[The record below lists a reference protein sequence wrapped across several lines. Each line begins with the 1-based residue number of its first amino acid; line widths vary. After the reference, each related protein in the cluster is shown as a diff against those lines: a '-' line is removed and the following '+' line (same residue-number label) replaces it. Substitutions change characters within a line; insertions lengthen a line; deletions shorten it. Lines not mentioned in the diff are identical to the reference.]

1 MREAFDAMITRIPLT
16 AAAFALLSLAAC
28 EHKPEVVDS
37 RSADP
42 MAEALKNAPAVELP
56 PAVKASVT
64 FRCQPGNTLIY
75 VDFFDGDKM
84 AVLRT
89 EKDGTPVSLMADA
102 AGNPF
107 VGGGYTITGNPKAI
121 DYVAPGKG
129 ASACKA

>member
-1 MREAFDAMITRIPLT
+1 MINRILPAAPLSL
-16 AAAFALLSLAAC
+16 AAFALLSLAAC

-64 FRCQPGNTLIY
+64 FRCQPGNTLVY

-84 AVLRT
+84 ATLRAT
-89 EKDGTPVSLMADA
+89 KDGTPTSLTA
-102 AGNPF
+102 ANAGEPF
-107 VGGGYTITGNPKAI
+107 TGGGYTVAGTPSAMT
-121 DYVAPGKG
+121 YTAPGKD
-129 ASACKA
+129 ALACKA